1 MLFLYYFNNSNETMS
16 SMVSQVTSR
25 WILKVHQRVRSGLNQ
40 IDKPFRHTQSTHK
53 SGSSFAFWVVKL
65 LIWLYWT
72 TSLPVVWYTAPLR
85 VVSTCKMICTPGT
98 CTPKDINYLCFGYS
112 LLLLFDTGGWR
123 SLIYG
128 LLLNIEWSV
137 WGSQKIPCFF
147 STANIRSH
155 FL

>member
-1 MLFLYYFNNSNETMS
+1 
-16 SMVSQVTSR
+16 MVN
-25 WILKVHQRVRSGLNQ
+25 LKVHQRVRSGLNQ

-85 VVSTCKMICTPGT
+85 VVSTCRMICTPDSILADI
-98 CTPKDINYLCFGYS
+98 PKDINYLCFGYS

-128 LLLNIEWSV
+128 LLLNIDRSV
-137 WGSQKIPCFF
+137 WGPKNNPMFFQQQIPVSYRIFSKIYQ
-147 STANIRSH
+147 IM
-155 FL
+155 